1 MKLTLNKSISATRLN
16 PKSGVPYSEPEA
28 NIPFGAILTYIG
40 RDRDMAKFNFMSELY
55 RCPRDVLASA
65 IDGGKLPVE
74 DEAIDEAPAKTNHDA
89 KPVHESALKFEK
101 LDAAPYSIAR
111 AKVPGGWLVVSGNAS
126 VAFVPDLRTRLE
138 RRIGRLV
145 RHIES
150 LLCTATARW
159 RARPGRQNAEQGAMV
174 SGYECALVK
183 PSN

>member
-1 MKLTLNKSISATRLN
+1 LKLTLNKSISATRLN

-65 IDGGKLPVE
+65 IDGGKLPAD
-74 DEAIDEAPAKTNHDA
+74 DEAIDEAPAAKANREP
-89 KPVHESALKFEK
+89 KPVRESALKFEK

-126 VAFVPDLRTRLE
+126 VTFLPDSE
-138 RRIGRLV
+138 HAWNG
-145 RHIES
+145 ES
-150 LLCTATARW
+150 VA
-159 RARPGRQNAEQGAMV
+159 
-174 SGYECALVK
+174 
-183 PSN
+183 